1 VGSHIYLSPSLWAR
15 GIERRSRSSFRNV
28 NNNLCVA
35 ASHLIQVIPSE
46 LLFSQHIIMS
56 TTDWVLVI
64 GLSIP
69 AMAIMAW
76 MRLLKNEVEDAKQKK
91 ND

>member
-1 VGSHIYLSPSLWAR
+1 
-15 GIERRSRSSFRNV
+15 
-28 NNNLCVA
+28 
-35 ASHLIQVIPSE
+35 
-46 LLFSQHIIMS
+46 MS

-76 MRLLKNEVEDAKQKK
+76 MRLVKNEVEAANQKK